1 MFACVLL
8 HCIHIFIFMK
18 LKCLRPVCVVYLC
31 LYLVKVYMFA
41 SSLLS
46 LFVLDRVLDLRSVV
60 APLI

>member
-1 MFACVLL
+1 MFASS
-8 HCIHIFIFMK
+8 
-18 LKCLRPVCVVYLC
+18 
-31 LYLVKVYMFA
+31 LYFVKVYMFA